1 MLVGNPSK
9 LAHHVHVS
17 SYDMCLLMLW
27 LVAITEEPLPAE
39 EPSLEADLSYED
51 LRCEDDCGPNGRQS
65 SYLQFC
71 AGVLH
76 EVTSYVAANDRS
88 WSRGND

>member
-1 MLVGNPSK
+1 
-9 LAHHVHVS
+9 
-17 SYDMCLLMLW
+17 MCLLMLW
-27 LVAITEEPLPAE
+27 LVAITEEPSPAE

-65 SYLQFC
+65 SYFQFC

-76 EVTSYVAANDRS
+76 ECRQVLPWCYPGDTLVIPQISELNVFDPPK
-88 WSRGND
+88 GD